1 VKRYDKIILFALL
14 VAFAFGIFITARSAM
29 STYVTF
35 AQAKESGRSVQ
46 VKGLAL
52 EGTLE
57 ELEAEK
63 YAFHMQDDAGEIVR
77 VVAQGNQP
85 VNLFEAD
92 SVVVKGKYN
101 GSEFE
106 AQTILVKC
114 PSKYEAEE
122 HPEEI
127 RKE

>member
-1 VKRYDKIILFALL
+1 VKRYDKIVLFALL
-14 VAFAFGIFITARSAM
+14 LVFAFGLFITARSAM

-35 AQAKESGRSVQ
+35 ADAKESGRTVQ
-46 VKGLAL
+46 VKGQALA
-52 EGTLE
+52 GTLQ
-57 ELEAEK
+57 ELGEEK
-63 YAFHMQDDAGEIVR
+63 YSFHMQDDAGEVVR
-77 VVAQGNQP
+77 VVAYGKQP
-85 VNLFEAD
+85 DNLLAAD

-127 RKE
+127 KKE

>member
-1 VKRYDKIILFALL
+1 
-14 VAFAFGIFITARSAM
+14 
-29 STYVTF
+29 
-35 AQAKESGRSVQ
+35 
-46 VKGLAL
+46 
-52 EGTLE
+52 
-57 ELEAEK
+57 
-63 YAFHMQDDAGEIVR
+63 MQDDAGEIVR